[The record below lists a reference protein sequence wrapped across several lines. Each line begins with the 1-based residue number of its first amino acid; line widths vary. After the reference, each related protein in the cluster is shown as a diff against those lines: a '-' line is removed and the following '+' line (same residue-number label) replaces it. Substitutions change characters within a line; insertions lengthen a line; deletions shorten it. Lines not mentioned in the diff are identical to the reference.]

1 MVRLHRVVEA
11 GRIFNRV
18 RIDPGV
24 GILTVL
30 TPNDRNRNPV
40 AGCDGD

>member
-18 RIDPGV
+18 RTGLGV
-24 GILTVL
+24 GILSVL
-30 TPNDRNRNPV
+30 KSNDRNCNPV

>member
-18 RIDPGV
+18 RIGLGV

-30 TPNDRNRNPV
+30 KPNDRNRNPA